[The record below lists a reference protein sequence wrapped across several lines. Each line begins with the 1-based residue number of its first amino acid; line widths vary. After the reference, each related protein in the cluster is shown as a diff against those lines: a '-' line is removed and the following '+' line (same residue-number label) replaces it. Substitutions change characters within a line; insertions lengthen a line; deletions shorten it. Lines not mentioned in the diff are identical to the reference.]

1 MPIPIWPTVMPCMA
15 VPVVEF
21 PTFELVLIF
30 RNSKIFLCQY
40 FLFLCHT
47 CSIKL
52 HSNWFSYSGSTYVW
66 LDSLFILCIII
77 HGIIWDC
84 VNSHLIK
91 WKLHLCVLLKTVQ
104 ISKHT
109 FGSFDFLTFLLQT
122 DSPFGYVLWM
132 TIYTLV
138 WSQIILGT
146 EFSTR
151 PPYGY
156 RVHTANDIAHRIVLP
171 SFMLNSS
178 QNRNFYNWSCHNP
191 CLQKTDSAIYIHD
204 DHLYLERVAALT
216 TISFKENGYQSCH
229 VTKIKRVI
237 HGWKW
242 FVKTL
247 NTDIKRLVVFFSQH

>member
-1 MPIPIWPTVMPCMA
+1 MY
-15 VPVVEF
+15 
-21 PTFELVLIF
+21 
-30 RNSKIFLCQY
+30 K
-40 FLFLCHT
+40 
-47 CSIKL
+47 
-52 HSNWFSYSGSTYVW
+52 
-66 LDSLFILCIII
+66 D
-77 HGIIWDC
+77 
-84 VNSHLIK
+84 
-91 WKLHLCVLLKTVQ
+91 WKT
-104 ISKHT
+104 ISV
-109 FGSFDFLTFLLQT
+109 DFLTLLLQT
-122 DSPFGYVLWM
+122 DSLFGYVLWM

-138 WSQIILGT
+138 CSQIILGT

-156 RVHTANDIAHRIVLP
+156 TVHTTNDIAHSSTP
-171 SFMLNSS
+171 QSNTS

-247 NTDIKRLVVFFSQH
+247 NTDIKRLHSIFFHSTKLIWLSFKTMHAFGHLAIDN

>member
-1 MPIPIWPTVMPCMA
+1 MYYWKLSKSQNTHLI
-15 VPVVEF
+15 
-21 PTFELVLIF
+21 VLI
-30 RNSKIFLCQY
+30 
-40 FLFLCHT
+40 
-47 CSIKL
+47 
-52 HSNWFSYSGSTYVW
+52 
-66 LDSLFILCIII
+66 
-77 HGIIWDC
+77 
-84 VNSHLIK
+84 
-91 WKLHLCVLLKTVQ
+91 
-104 ISKHT
+104 
-109 FGSFDFLTFLLQT
+109 FLLQT
-122 DSPFGYVLWM
+122 DSVFGHVLWM

-138 WSQIILGT
+138 CSQIILGT
-146 EFSTR
+146 KFSTM

-156 RVHTANDIAHRIVLP
+156 TVHTANDIAHSIVLP

-178 QNRNFYNWSCHNP
+178 QNWNFYNWSCHNP

-247 NTDIKRLVVFFSQH
+247 NTDIKRLVGFFFTALNLFGSLSKQSMLLGTWQSISTISFFDKKLQVV